1 MKLHLHLAVIILI
14 LVGML
19 LSSCKNQSSTRRTG
33 TGIGSQIAAELQKE
47 KLALE
52 ARRQD
57 IDRLNQRDQRE
68 AGIVQSKLLNDH
80 QETMQQQNNE
90 NESAQRSSND
100 KLSILAMQNNLNG
113 RKFDTEIGLIKD
125 GASTLIQ
132 HGPKWVEAFK
142 GTGDKERA
150 AKAEGE
156 AAAGERFLKES
167 LAKGGAGTAT
177 GGGSAGTAPAG
188 GGGQSSGAAAQAKEW
203 ASAFSEINKVFAGGS
218 GSSVSPTRLQGSGAY
233 QNCHPIEGNDSL
245 VLCETISGSGASSD
259 TGSSSSGSLLP
270 GGPIKSGTS
279 STNLR
284 TTFGGVVGTA
294 GQLSINWSEVPI
306 TLRLKIQDKYAELI
320 KTAAGQEVTIDF
332 NGGKVTGYVE
342 SDTNIVLINP
352 SDGKTVPSV
361 FVTLNPTEYEKIKN
375 NTGEYI
381 QELRKQGF
389 KTGAEAK

>member
-1 MKLHLHLAVIILI
+1 MA
-14 LVGML
+14 
-19 LSSCKNQSSTRRTG
+19 N
-33 TGIGSQIAAELQKE
+33 
-47 KLALE
+47 
-52 ARRQD
+52 
-57 IDRLNQRDQRE
+57 
-68 AGIVQSKLLNDH
+68 
-80 QETMQQQNNE
+80 
-90 NESAQRSSND
+90 
-100 KLSILAMQNNLNG
+100 
-113 RKFDTEIGLIKD
+113 
-125 GASTLIQ
+125 
-132 HGPKWVEAFK
+132 
-142 GTGDKERA
+142 
-150 AKAEGE
+150 
-156 AAAGERFLKES
+156 
-167 LAKGGAGTAT
+167 AKGAGAGT